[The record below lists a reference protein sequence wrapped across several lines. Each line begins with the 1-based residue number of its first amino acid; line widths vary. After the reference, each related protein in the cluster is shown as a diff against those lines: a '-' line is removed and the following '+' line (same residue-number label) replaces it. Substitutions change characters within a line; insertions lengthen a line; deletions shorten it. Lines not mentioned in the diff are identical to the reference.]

1 MELDIADQESFR
13 RVMSR
18 YATGVVV
25 VTTRNEGVDHAMTA
39 NSFTSLS
46 LDPLL
51 VLVCVDRTSRFHSA
65 VLARPTWAVNI
76 LGERHRHAASWFATR
91 GRPLGNQFAGFPT
104 SRGETSGALLL
115 DGVLAAVECQTH
127 AVYPGGDHDIL
138 VGQVQAMR
146 ISVEP
151 HHDDSPLVYF
161 RHGFRGLLD
170 A

>member
-1 MELDIADQESFR
+1 
-13 RVMSR
+13 MSR

-25 VTTRNEGVDHAMTA
+25 VTARDKAVDHAMTA

-51 VLVCVDRTSRFHSA
+51 VLVCVDRASRFHAA
-65 VLARPTWAVNI
+65 VLDQPTWAVNI

-91 GRPLGNQFAGFPT
+91 GRPLTGQFAGFPT
-104 SRGETSGALLL
+104 IRGEASGALLL
-115 DGVLAAVECQTH
+115 TGALAAVECQTH

-138 VGQVQAMR
+138 VGRVRAMHL
-146 ISVEP
+146 SDDE
-151 HHDDSPLVYF
+151 HHDNSPLLYF
-161 RHGFRGLLD
+161 RHSFRGLLD